1 MPRCRVSLTIA
12 GALTDLDAIANEA
25 RELGEQM
32 RNIQA
37 RLTAVEKVNG
47 QLENAAL
54 TMSRALE
61 EISHHWDAVYEAMRR
76 EEAVGKEAEQ
86 SL

>member
-1 MPRCRVSLTIA
+1 MPGPLA
-12 GALTDLDAIANEA
+12 DLDVIANEA

-32 RNIQA
+32 RSIQA

-61 EISHHWDAVYEAMRR
+61 EISRHWDAVYEAMRR
-76 EEAVGKEAEQ
+76 EVAAVEKVEATQIDSGDARG
-86 SL
+86 